1 MSLPDGNSLY
11 VIIKDGVAL
20 LPTPELAKILPVVG
34 WTAMKQI
41 RNFYSISVERVR
53 EMEGDKGLWHI
64 VHYKCFIYDILR
76 GVVIVMPHV

>member
-20 LPTPELAKILPVVG
+20 LPTPELAKILPVLG

-53 EMEGDKGLWHI
+53 EMDGGKGLWHI
-64 VHYKCFIYDILR
+64 VHYKCFICDILR
-76 GVVIVMPHV
+76 GGGG